1 MINLLPQ
8 NQREEFLQEK
18 RAKIIFVLGFLLLFF
33 IFFLAIL
40 FFSIKIYLT
49 GENQNQKFLL
59 EKANILIADPKYKE
73 LEKEITKN
81 NKLISQLNEFYKN
94 QTNVVDV
101 LEKVSNLLPEGV
113 ILTSFSYQKESN
125 QVSLQGKAQ
134 TRENLLVFK
143 KALES
148 QPGIKDLNSPISNL
162 IKSTNIDYYFSFN
175 LTNK

>member
-33 IFFLAIL
+33 VFFLAVL

-59 EKANILIADPKYKE
+59 EQTNVLITDPKYKE
-73 LEKEITKN
+73 LETEIIKN

-94 QTNVVDV
+94 QTNIVNV
-101 LEKVSNLLPEGV
+101 LENISNLLPEGV
-113 ILTSFSYQKESN
+113 NLTSFSYQKESN

-134 TRENLLVFK
+134 TRDSLLIFK

-148 QPGIKDLNSPISNL
+148 QPEIKNLNSPISNL
-162 IKSTNIDYYFSFN
+162 IKSANIDYYFSFN
-175 LTNK
+175 LSDK